1 MPRSPSEAAVNIDRL
16 NYENIDLM
24 PRSPSVPTAAYG
36 GLIYGKGRS
45 NYAREEGYNL
55 CEN

>member
-36 GLIYGKGRS
+36 GLIYGKRRF
-45 NYAREEGYNL
+45 NYAKEEGYNL
-55 CEN
+55 CQK